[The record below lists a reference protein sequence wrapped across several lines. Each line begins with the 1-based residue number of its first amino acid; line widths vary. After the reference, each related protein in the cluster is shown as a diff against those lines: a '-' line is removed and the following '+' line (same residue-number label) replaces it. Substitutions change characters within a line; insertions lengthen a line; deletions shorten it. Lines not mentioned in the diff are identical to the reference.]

1 MKTRRTGVAFS
12 VLMCGVSS
20 SLCAQQPAASD
31 PLASALSDRL
41 TPTVAVLLEHCRNER
56 TYANSDFPLT
66 AEQFA
71 TFQQDIRSELATT
84 LHLEDWVVRS
94 PPGKESPIAALFVD
108 RLIESKQLHGVTIE
122 IHAITLQPTGLVVPA
137 VVCLPTEETSKLLP
151 GVCVFSGHSTHGLH
165 DLVVNLDSYQQGV
178 AVRLAQ
184 SGIASIA
191 VEKIDTGY
199 LSRDGATGNDEDAAA
214 TLMLSWG
221 HVLRSHQLS
230 ACLAATE
237 ILAGH
242 ERVDERRIGAT
253 GVSLG
258 GWLAVQTALLND
270 RIKAVADFGRKTQS
284 VPDDA
289 PAADLEPQRDLCH
302 IIPGMLKQCD
312 RNLLPVAL
320 APLPMLA
327 GHGRKDLGSQ
337 REHAASFRRIG
348 ESQYAALDAK
358 GDYTYLI
365 HDGGDTMP
373 SAEVIAWFSHQFTA
387 GK

>member
-1 MKTRRTGVAFS
+1 
-12 VLMCGVSS
+12 
-20 SLCAQQPAASD
+20 
-31 PLASALSDRL
+31 
-41 TPTVAVLLEHCRNER
+41 
-56 TYANSDFPLT
+56 LT
-66 AEQFA
+66 AEQFEA
-71 TFQQDIRSELATT
+71 FQRDIRGELAKT
-84 LHLEDWVVRS
+84 LQLEKWVVRL
-94 PPGKESPIAALFVD
+94 PQGKNSPIATLFED
-108 RLIESKQLHGVTIE
+108 RLIKSTQLHGVTIE
-122 IHAITLQPTGLVVPA
+122 IHTVTIQPTGLVVPM
-137 VVCLPTEETSKLLP
+137 VVCLPKDQADTPIP

-165 DLVVNLDSYQQGV
+165 DLVVNLDSYQQAV

-184 SGIASIA
+184 AGIASIA

-199 LSRDGATGNDEDAAA
+199 LSRNGATGNDEDAAA

-242 ERVDERRIGAT
+242 ARVDERRIGAT

-284 VPDDA
+284 VPDETS
-289 PAADLEPQRDLCH
+289 AANLQPQRDLCH
-302 IIPGMLKQCD
+302 IIPGMFHQCD
-312 RNLLPVAL
+312 RNLMPVAL

-327 GHGRKDLGSQ
+327 GHGSQDAGSHN
-337 REHAASFRRIG
+337 EHAASFRKIG
-348 ESQYAALDAK
+348 EAQYTAIGAAES
-358 GDYTYLI
+358 YSYLI

-373 SAEVIAWFSHQFTA
+373 SVQVIKWFQQQFTV
-387 GK
+387 GD